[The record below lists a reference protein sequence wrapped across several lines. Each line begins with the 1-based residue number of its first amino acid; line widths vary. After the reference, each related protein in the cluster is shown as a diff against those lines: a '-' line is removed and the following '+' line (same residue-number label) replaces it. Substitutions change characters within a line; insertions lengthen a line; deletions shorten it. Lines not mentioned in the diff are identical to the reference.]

1 MDSKQ
6 IRFLLDQYF
15 EGKTTRK
22 EELLLQRFYIENQN
36 LDTDLEKFR
45 ALFLYYNQAK
55 KEVFQKPPSRIKFLT
70 GYAVAACLLVLV
82 GLFITKKTDLIAR
95 EEPVYQATVEKAYN
109 EFKTNFS
116 QLSKHWEKGT
126 SSVHYLGYWDQTTK
140 ELLKE

>member
-45 ALFLYYNQAK
+45 ALFLYYNQAQ
-55 KEVFQKPPSRIKFLT
+55 VS
-70 GYAVAACLLVLV
+70 
-82 GLFITKKTDLIAR
+82 
-95 EEPVYQATVEKAYN
+95 
-109 EFKTNFS
+109 
-116 QLSKHWEKGT
+116 T
-126 SSVHYLGYWDQTTK
+126 SSRLVSQTHRFH
-140 ELLKE
+140 

>member
-55 KEVFQKPPSRIKFLT
+55 KEVFQKPPLAHKIFDGICRCGLSFSVSWIIYNKENRPKCSR
-70 GYAVAACLLVLV
+70 
-82 GLFITKKTDLIAR
+82 
-95 EEPVYQATVEKAYN
+95 
-109 EFKTNFS
+109 
-116 QLSKHWEKGT
+116 GT
-126 SSVHYLGYWDQTTK
+126 CVSGHR
-140 ELLKE
+140 